1 MVLPAAPAAAV
12 SAPLPVEAVKK
23 PANSTLV
30 LPEGPRPT
38 VIISP
43 QSSAGPSA
51 QSSGSRE
58 SPSAGTSMSMD
69 ARDSKLEEEMRKV
82 KAAQAAAK
90 TAAGPLVAEPAN
102 AKRGDVSDPEEIES
116 GTFQEYKSTIPT
128 PSNSPIMG
136 LSKAFGSSKQP
147 SQPASDSVVSSV
159 PAPPQSPP
167 PSSSSAANTVSP
179 ASTPKRA
186 TFPSSP
192 NKVVSPG
199 TAVITPPSASAPAL
213 TPTEESGIVGM
224 AANSLVSSAK
234 GMLGAIWSLGGEG
247 VKQ

>member
-1 MVLPAAPAAAV
+1 
-12 SAPLPVEAVKK
+12 
-23 PANSTLV
+23 
-30 LPEGPRPT
+30 
-38 VIISP
+38 
-43 QSSAGPSA
+43 
-51 QSSGSRE
+51 
-58 SPSAGTSMSMD
+58 MD

-90 TAAGPLVAEPAN
+90 TAAGPPPSTAEPAN
-102 AKRGDVSDPEEIES
+102 AKRGDVSDPEEVES

-147 SQPASDSVVSSV
+147 PQPASDSVSSSV
-159 PAPPQSPP
+159 PPTPQSPP
-167 PSSSSAANTVSP
+167 PSSSSAANNTVSP

-224 AANSLVSSAK
+224 AANNL
-234 GMLGAIWSLGGEG
+234 
-247 VKQ
+247 